1 MNPTLALFWKEGRE
15 AAYKFAAGAGLALIV
30 GLVLN
35 LWEYPERIG
44 PGTNVGIVGHFV
56 GLIGAVLMGMDVI
69 ARERSRMTLHFL
81 LCRPLPTWKILIV
94 KFTVGAVGLLV
105 VLAAY
110 WGGVFIGMHDGGGLA
125 TQLGFYSNR
134 ALIISP
140 HLQPEEILEDV
151 GYARAVLLWL
161 FIYLIPYGVTVLV
174 STLTDNPI
182 KAAVTSLMAAW
193 VVLFLLACAWN
204 VAPKFAVFYFRL
216 VFSLGVDR
224 DAGILRAAFDPSLL
238 LARFA
243 AANVLA
249 GGVLLCACRV
259 FRVQASKRFQWTV
272 AVLALIS
279 GIFVTGQNV
288 AQSHHRRTPVA
299 PEAPIGSLPYNPY
312 NMNVADL
319 ELKDGLAVVLLEQ
332 GISVV
337 DVADPTAP
345 VEIGWVQTDGWQLE
359 RMALSGSRAYVW
371 GEVRD
376 SVGVAVFD
384 LSRSGRPFLQAI
396 DLLYPVEKGPTP
408 WLRRIP
414 RLVGWGVW
422 DSHLYAGLLKD
433 RFLELHSFDVREMG
447 PPRLVRVFPIEET
460 ARHVWNNE
468 WEMHIGGPHAFL
480 TLGHDFVVLDLTD
493 PGRPEVKSRTPL
505 RRFGRS
511 AHYER
516 SVQEIHEGLTSG
528 ALQERLV
535 QELDAAAGGPSIY
548 RRMLSKHHWLPY
560 YMFAAPPGLGP
571 LTVGNDRA
579 YIERHLPQ
587 EIAVVD
593 ISDTRKPVEVDY
605 IPWTRLPRSMTIEG
619 ESAYALR
626 GSAIQTYVKTSY
638 GAFESHEKLGFGDS
652 EEYLRNVDIIYRDTR
667 ISHLARDMFIPA
679 GAHIYALLNNHL
691 AIFENPRKTE

>member
-1 MNPTLALFWKEGRE
+1 MNPIVALFWKEARE
-15 AAYKFAAGAGLALIV
+15 SAYKVAACAGLAMIV
-30 GLVLN
+30 GLVFSQ
-35 LWEYPERIG
+35 WDFAPADV
-44 PGTNVGIVGHFV
+44 NVVSHSV
-56 GLIGAVLMGMDVI
+56 GLFGAVLMGMDAI
-69 ARERSRMTLHFL
+69 ARERSRMTLPFL

-134 ALIISP
+134 ALFISP

-174 STLTDNPI
+174 STLTDNPV
-182 KAAVTSLMAAW
+182 KAAMTSLMAAW
-193 VVLFLLACAWN
+193 VVLMAAWVVLFPLACAWN
-204 VAPKFAVFYFRL
+204 VAPKSAVFYFRL
-216 VFSLGVDR
+216 VFSLGVDH

-243 AANVLA
+243 AANVLG

-272 AVLALIS
+272 GVLALIS
-279 GIFVTGQNV
+279 GIFVMVQNV

-299 PEAPIGSLPYNPY
+299 PEAPIGSLPY

-359 RMALSGSRAYVW
+359 RMDLSGSRAYVW

-384 LSRSGRPFLQAI
+384 LSRPDHPLKQAVN
-396 DLLYPVEKGPTP
+396 LLYPVEKGPTP

-414 RLVGWGVW
+414 RLVGWAVW
-422 DSHLYAGLLKD
+422 EGHLYAGLLRD
-433 RFLELHSFDVREMG
+433 RLLELHSFDVRVKG
-447 PPRLVRVFPIEET
+447 PPRLVHVFPIEET
-460 ARHVWNNE
+460 RRHLWNNE
-468 WEMHIGGPHAFL
+468 WEMRIAGPHGFL
-480 TLGHDFVVLDLTD
+480 TLGHEFVILNLAD
-493 PGRPEVKSRTPL
+493 PGQPKAISRTPL

-511 AHYER
+511 VKYEK
-516 SVQEIHEGLTSG
+516 SVQEVYEGLTSG
-528 ALQERLV
+528 AYKKRLV
-535 QELDAAAGGPSIY
+535 QEFENAMGGSGQMFL
-548 RRMLSKHHWLPY
+548 RTLKSRGLQD
-560 YMFAAPPGLGP
+560 YMIDAPPALGP
-571 LTVGNDRA
+571 LTVGNDNA
-579 YIERHLPQ
+579 YIERHLPR

-593 ISDTRKPVEVDY
+593 ISDPGKPVEVNY
-605 IPWTRLPRSMTIEG
+605 IPRTYLPRRLTIEG
-619 ESAYALR
+619 EFAYALR
-626 GSAIQTYVKTSY
+626 RSAIQTYVWTSY
-638 GAFESHEKLGFGDS
+638 GTLAQREKLGIGDS
-652 EEYLRNVDIIYRDTR
+652 EEYLRNTDIVYEDIG
-667 ISHLARDMFIPA
+667 ISHLARDMFILK
-679 GAHIYALLNNHL
+679 GDHIYALLNNHL
-691 AIFENPRKTE
+691 AIFENPRKKE

>member
-1 MNPTLALFWKEGRE
+1 MNPILALFWKEGRE
-15 AAYKFAAGAGLALIV
+15 AAYKIAAGAGLALIV

-35 LWEYPERIG
+35 LWEYPQRNDH
-44 PGTNVGIVGHFV
+44 GTNVSIVGHFV

-69 ARERSRMTLHFL
+69 ARERSRMTLPFL
-81 LCRPLPTWKILIV
+81 LCRPLVPWKILAV
-94 KFTVGAVGLLV
+94 KFTVGAAGLLA

-110 WGGVFIGMHDGGGLA
+110 WGGVFMAMHDGGSLA
-125 TQLGFYSNR
+125 TQLGLYSYR
-134 ALIISP
+134 ALVISP

-174 STLTDNPI
+174 STLTDNPL

-193 VVLFLLACAWN
+193 VVLFLLACAWE

-216 VFSLGVDR
+216 VFSLGVDG
-224 DAGILRAAFDPSLL
+224 DAGILRVAFDPSLL

-272 AVLALIS
+272 GVLALIS
-279 GIFVTGQNV
+279 GIFVIGQNV

-299 PEAPIGSLPYNPY
+299 PEAPIGSLPYKPY

-345 VEIGWVQTDGWQLE
+345 VEIGWVQTDGWQLV

-384 LSRSGRPFLQAI
+384 LRRSGRPFLQAV

-414 RLVGWGVW
+414 RLVAWSVW
-422 DSHLYAGLLKD
+422 NGHLYAGLLRND
-433 RFLELHSFDVREMG
+433 FLVLHSFDVRDG
-447 PPRLVRVFPIEET
+447 GSPPLVHVFPIAET
-460 ARHVWNNE
+460 AKHVWNNE
-468 WEMHIGGPHAFL
+468 WEMQFAGPHGFL

-511 AHYER
+511 VHYER
-516 SVQEIHEGLTSG
+516 LVQEVHEGLTSG
-528 ALQERLV
+528 SIKKRLE
-535 QELDAAAGGPSIY
+535 QELEYASDRFGPIY
-548 RRMLSKHHWLPY
+548 RRMVKFDGLQSY
-560 YMFAAPPGLGP
+560 RITAPPAVGP
-571 LTVGNDRA
+571 ITVWNDRA

-593 ISDTRKPVEVDY
+593 ISDPRKPVEVDY
-605 IPWTRLPRSMTIEG
+605 IPWTRLPRLMTIEG

-626 GSAIQTYVKTSY
+626 GSAIQTYARTSY
-638 GAFESHEKLGFGDS
+638 GAFTSQEKLGFGDS

-667 ISHLARDMFIPA
+667 ISHLAREMFIPE
-679 GAHIYALLNNHL
+679 GDHIYALLNNNL